1 MKQGSL
7 GPFNGTALK
16 KSNGSESLKNVNRRL
31 TVNLKQYN
39 QASIWKGYIGCVGQR
54 ATKMS
59 NPSR

>member
-7 GPFNGTALK
+7 GPFSGTELK
-16 KSNGSESLKNVNRRL
+16 KSNGSESLKTVNIRL
-31 TVNLKQYN
+31 TVDLKQYN
-39 QASIWKGYIGCVGQR
+39 QASIWEGRIGCVGHM

>member
-39 QASIWKGYIGCVGQR
+39 
-54 ATKMS
+54 
-59 NPSR
+59 